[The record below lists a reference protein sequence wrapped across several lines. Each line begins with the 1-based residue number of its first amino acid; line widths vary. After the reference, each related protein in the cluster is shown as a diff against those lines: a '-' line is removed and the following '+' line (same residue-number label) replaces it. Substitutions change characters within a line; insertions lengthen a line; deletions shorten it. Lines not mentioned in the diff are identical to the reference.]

1 MRAPT
6 KQVEEKLYYSISE
19 VSQMTGIE
27 AYVLRFWEKEF
38 PMLKPKKNR
47 GGNRVYQRR
56 DIEMVNR
63 IRKLLYEENYTIE
76 GARNRLRSLKATPER
91 QDLIQTGRMRTTIG
105 EIRKE
110 VEDLLNWLDSDD
122 MSQRV

>member
-19 VSQMTGIE
+19 VSQMTSIE

-63 IRKLLYEENYTIE
+63 IRELL
-76 GARNRLRSLKATPER
+76 
-91 QDLIQTGRMRTTIG
+91 
-105 EIRKE
+105 
-110 VEDLLNWLDSDD
+110 
-122 MSQRV
+122 